1 MTQINWQT
9 PPPRRRG
16 RGRPYA
22 YKWEPFVAALKA
34 HPGKWALFD
43 EEVNPNAGW
52 LIRMGKHT
60 AFQGGTFQAVTRKGK
75 KQQLLYVRY
84 MGGDAGQ
91 EQ

>member
-1 MTQINWQT
+1 
-9 PPPRRRG
+9 
-16 RGRPYA
+16 
-22 YKWEPFVAALKA
+22 
-34 HPGKWALFD
+34 
-43 EEVNPNAGW
+43 
-52 LIRMGKHT
+52 MGKHT